1 MNFLVETKTEYT
13 IQLINIVTPFLYEG
27 FKSIYDESK
36 KVSKSGEELK
46 VFQTLQHPNV
56 IWLHE
61 IINDPNKD
69 DLYLV
74 TEYFSNVSIGD
85 IFQKINS

>member
-36 KVSKSGEELK
+36 KVSKSLK
-46 VFQTLQHPNV
+46 
-56 IWLHE
+56 
-61 IINDPNKD
+61 DR
-69 DLYLV
+69 
-74 TEYFSNVSIGD
+74 
-85 IFQKINS
+85 